1 MQTNWSSSFSACI
14 YRFLRARPR
23 LTCFCLSSVA
33 AFVHRVRAEQLRKR
47 PAICPL
53 SNWPITGNIY
63 WPLAKR
69 KHSSEKSQRWWVKNM
84 ALAKLRGGL
93 IPRTDLSHH
102 MEMYRKSMHYKAWL
116 AACSVNRSFLAPS
129 PHQYNLDLFCLPCR
143 PFLLKFLSSAYFFFS
158 EFQITRHLSF

>member
-102 MEMYRKSMHYKAWL
+102 MEMYRKSMHFTTKKQPQTTKRILSVL
-116 AACSVNRSFLAPS
+116 ARFQYRKKKFKKTNRLWGG
-129 PHQYNLDLFCLPCR
+129 
-143 PFLLKFLSSAYFFFS
+143 
-158 EFQITRHLSF
+158 